1 MALGLRPSQLI
12 AQIVARGG
20 LLVAAGAV
28 VGTIA
33 SLSLM
38 RVLATFLYDVTPS
51 DRTSLMVAMATL
63 LGAGML
69 AALVPA
75 WRASRADPANVLREQ

>member
-1 MALGLRPSQLI
+1 
-12 AQIVARGG
+12 
-20 LLVAAGAV
+20 
-28 VGTIA
+28 
-33 SLSLM
+33 
-38 RVLATFLYDVTPS
+38 
-51 DRTSLMVAMATL
+51 MVAMATL